1 MNEGTH
7 FRGEDF
13 DDILKSQHPQ
23 RDSDEYVVFKN
34 KKTGEISFAYP
45 VVNKKFMLRTDK
57 TLKRFL
63 EGFQQWAE
71 SRGEALMKMKLP
83 KKLQKDILKEPIK
96 ISKLNEQTQRLVA

>member
-1 MNEGTH
+1 
-7 FRGEDF
+7 
-13 DDILKSQHPQ
+13 
-23 RDSDEYVVFKN
+23 
-34 KKTGEISFAYP
+34 
-45 VVNKKFMLRTDK
+45 MLRTDK

-96 ISKLNEQTQRLVA
+96 ISKLKEQTQRLVA